1 MNIIIVCCL
10 TWTFFCFLRKI
21 FILLKGHCL
30 PYHGS
35 DVNTSIWWICDFCTR
50 SRRPRLQDVVK
61 LLGNLQKLT
70 VRLPEGE
77 ILQCLTERAITWQEK
92 AE

>member
-1 MNIIIVCCL
+1 L
-10 TWTFFCFLRKI
+10 FFYFT
-21 FILLKGHCL
+21 KGHCL

-35 DVNTSIWWICDFCTR
+35 DVNTAIWWICDFCVR

>member
-1 MNIIIVCCL
+1 MNIIIVCL
-10 TWTFFCFLRKI
+10 LFLLEIISSCFENK
-21 FILLKGHCL
+21 KGHCL
-30 PYHGS
+30 PYHGT
-35 DVNTSIWWICDFCTR
+35 DVNTSVWWICDFCTR

>member
-1 MNIIIVCCL
+1 MMISMSFVCQ
-10 TWTFFCFLRKI
+10 
-21 FILLKGHCL
+21 GHCL

-35 DVNTSIWWICDFCTR
+35 DVNTSVWWICDFCTR

-61 LLGNLQKLT
+61 LLASLQKLT

>member
-1 MNIIIVCCL
+1 MNTIIVCL
-10 TWTFFCFLRKI
+10 FFLLEIISSCFENT
-21 FILLKGHCL
+21 KGHCL
-30 PYHGS
+30 PYHGT
-35 DVNTSIWWICDFCTR
+35 DVNTSVWWICDFCTR

>member
-1 MNIIIVCCL
+1 MYFNYQDNLNSFV
-10 TWTFFCFLRKI
+10 FLLYKRSL
-21 FILLKGHCL
+21 FTL
-30 PYHGS
+30 S
-35 DVNTSIWWICDFCTR
+35 WICDFCVR

-77 ILQCLTERAITWQEK
+77 ILQCLTERAMTWQEK